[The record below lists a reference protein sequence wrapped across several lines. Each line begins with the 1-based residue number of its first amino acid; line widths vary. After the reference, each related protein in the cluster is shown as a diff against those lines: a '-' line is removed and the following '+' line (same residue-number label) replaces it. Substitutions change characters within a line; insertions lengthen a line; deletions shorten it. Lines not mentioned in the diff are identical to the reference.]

1 MIGQFYGPYST
12 VRPAKF
18 ESSPDAISLFI
29 KSLTLY
35 NENFESYFENICNW
49 TKHFEK
55 QKRKEQGLT
64 KFKLDFSDLLETE
77 SVPDPEHHTSQ
88 KLENFLSA
96 ER

>member
-1 MIGQFYGPYST
+1 MIGQFYGLYST

-18 ESSPDAISLFI
+18 ESSPDANS
-29 KSLTLY
+29 Y
-35 NENFESYFENICNW
+35 NDNFESYFENICIR

-55 QKRKEQGLT
+55 QKRKEQDLT
-64 KFKLDFSDLLETE
+64 KFKLNFSDLLETE

-88 KLENFLSA
+88 KLDNFLSA

>member
-18 ESSPDAISLFI
+18 ESSLDAISLFI
-29 KSLTLY
+29 KISY
-35 NENFESYFENICNW
+35 NENFESYFENICIR

-64 KFKLDFSDLLETE
+64 KFKLDFSD
-77 SVPDPEHHTSQ
+77 PEHHTSQ
-88 KLENFLSA
+88 KLDNFLSA
-96 ER
+96 EIVREHMS

>member
-18 ESSPDAISLFI
+18 ESSPDAISFVYQNL
-29 KSLTLY
+29 LQR
-35 NENFESYFENICNW
+35 NFESYFENICIR

-64 KFKLDFSDLLETE
+64 KFKVDFSDLE

-88 KLENFLSA
+88 KLDNFLSA